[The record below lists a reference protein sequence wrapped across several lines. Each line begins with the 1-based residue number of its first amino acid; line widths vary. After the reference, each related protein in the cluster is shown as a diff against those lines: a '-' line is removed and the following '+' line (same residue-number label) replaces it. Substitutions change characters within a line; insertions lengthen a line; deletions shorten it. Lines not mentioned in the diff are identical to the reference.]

1 VGVLL
6 VRGTLLL
13 GHDEEALRRGPA
25 RSVLLLVHAHDLHLA
40 GDGSAVGAS
49 GHAQV
54 HAGVDVAQSNVG
66 TPHPAVVGAD
76 HLPVVAGVAEAVGS
90 VGGNLLLAR
99 ER

>member
-1 VGVLL
+1 

-66 TPHPAVVGAD
+66 TPHPAVVA
-76 HLPVVAGVAEAVGS
+76 LQSFVTKLFWF
-90 VGGNLLLAR
+90 LLVTR
-99 ER
+99 IFTFTQMTFENTPFQ